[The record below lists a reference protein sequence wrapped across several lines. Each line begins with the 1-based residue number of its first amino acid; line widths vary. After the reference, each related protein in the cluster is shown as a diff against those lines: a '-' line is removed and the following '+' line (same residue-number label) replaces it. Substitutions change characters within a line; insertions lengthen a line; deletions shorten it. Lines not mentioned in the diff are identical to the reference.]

1 MSQFNLFD
9 DLTSKPPHPPNI
21 THTLLFIET
30 NRYVTVSS
38 AVSLNKH
45 INQV

>member
-9 DLTSKPPHPPNI
+9 DLTSKTPQPPNL

-30 NRYVTVSS
+30 NRYVPVNS
-38 AVSLNKH
+38 AVSLDRN
-45 INQV
+45 INSP